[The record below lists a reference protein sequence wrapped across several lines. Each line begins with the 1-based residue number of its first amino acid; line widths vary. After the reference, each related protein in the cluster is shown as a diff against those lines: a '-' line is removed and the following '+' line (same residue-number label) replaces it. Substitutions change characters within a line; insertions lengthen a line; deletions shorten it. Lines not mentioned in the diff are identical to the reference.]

1 MQPAPPIDRIRQRRL
16 GVLVER
22 TALTIGVVCL
32 VIFAALHIAGA
43 VGARHE
49 LERFALLQASALQQ
63 PSTPDLSL
71 WDPERISAWR
81 QALKEPAL
89 PPLAVLRI
97 PKIRLEV
104 AVLRGTDDFTLNR
117 AVGHIDDTALPGTDG
132 NSGIA
137 GHRDGF
143 FRGLKDIGPEDVIEL
158 ETVRGK
164 EVYRVERIW
173 VVDPEDVSVLDPT
186 PTRSLTLVT
195 CYPFYHVGPAPRRY
209 IVRAVRAATA
219 LAVPLARCA
228 DVECLGVP
236 QIGGHSARPEIAR
249 SSEVRSA
256 L

>member
-1 MQPAPPIDRIRQRRL
+1 MQPAQPVGRIRQRRF
-16 GVLVER
+16 GVLAER
-22 TALTIGVVCL
+22 TAWTFGLVCL
-32 VIFAALHIAGA
+32 VTWGALYLDGA
-43 VGARHE
+43 TGARHE
-49 LERFALLQASALQQ
+49 LERFALLQTTGLQQ
-63 PSTPDLSL
+63 PAAPDLSL

-81 QALKEPAL
+81 RALNEPAP

-143 FRGLKDIGPEDVIEL
+143 FRGLKDIGPEEAIEL
-158 ETVRGK
+158 ETLRGK
-164 EVYRVERIW
+164 EVYRVERTW

-195 CYPFYHVGPAPRRY
+195 CYPFYHVGPAPQRY
-209 IVRAVRAATA
+209 IVRAVRTDKAAT
-219 LAVPLARCA
+219 
-228 DVECLGVP
+228 E
-236 QIGGHSARPEIAR
+236 
-249 SSEVRSA
+249 
-256 L
+256 